1 MFRYVVVALGALGL
15 YGLLALM
22 GVFQGTAF
30 VAVNHAVSWSF
41 LLCCVFGLVAMLKV
55 RT

>member
-1 MFRYVVVALGALGL
+1 MFRYVVVVLGALGL

-30 VAVNHAVSWSF
+30 VAMSHAVSWSF